1 MQSHNDKQALLK
13 VCSSV
18 SNTMITHANP
28 TAATKSWSNFSRGE
42 GRAVWR
48 TGATG
53 GATKQTGLKLSHNPA
68 LCTAFSSN
76 AQKVTKNF
84 PEDTT
89 GLALRCTSLRFHD
102 FMVAGFGVE
111 FQGDGHV
118 WNSPQ
123 VWKRKRGH
131 AACEVGFSGD
141 DMKRSDLCFSVW
153 RC

>member
-1 MQSHNDKQALLK
+1 
-13 VCSSV
+13 
-18 SNTMITHANP
+18 MITHANP

-53 GATKQTGLKLSHNPA
+53 GATKQTGLKLSHNPD

-111 FQGDGHV
+111 FQGDSHV
-118 WNSPQ
+118 
-123 VWKRKRGH
+123 
-131 AACEVGFSGD
+131 
-141 DMKRSDLCFSVW
+141 
-153 RC
+153 